1 MSKTDL
7 KKKYYTQEENKMSDK
22 KLRVYNY
29 VNFGS
34 GVVHYTKVSNPAEGL
49 AIINALASFQL
60 TLEDSAISSN
70 AFGLE
75 EWDEQE
81 QEWYDWADEE
91 GLQDTDYRE
100 GTSVSI
106 GDLKK
111 KYYKHEVK

>member
-1 MSKTDL
+1 M
-7 KKKYYTQEENKMSDK
+7 K

-29 VNFGS
+29 VNLGS
-34 GVVHYTKVSNPAEGL
+34 GVVHYTEVSNPAEGL

-60 TLEDSAISSN
+60 PLADSVISSN

-75 EWDEQE
+75 EWDEEE

-91 GLQDTDYRE
+91 GLRDTDYRG

-106 GDLKK
+106 EDLKK
-111 KYYKHEVK
+111 KYYKQGVK